1 MSINDKATPSAEIVH
16 THPPWH
22 TMALLGCFLGV
33 FAATFP
39 SLESIDKD
47 ATLQTFTHL
56 VLPDLLSVEQL
67 GWIRCACAL
76 FIFSVSL
83 KATFFYP
90 GMSQVT
96 AYLPKSKLKRNVL
109 IRMTGFRTQLPFTS
123 WSWNLLGLSFAL
135 NGVIA
140 LNSQNDVSPWL
151 LRMALLVFET
161 AAPSALL
168 VAFVIRYAIWPRAL
182 QHGDTTQLK
191 LPIVLIWHN
200 ANVIMI
206 LSEVCLL
213 GGIHIDAHASYFSV
227 APIFGIVYVF
237 FTWYMI
243 PRWSKEG
250 PQFIYFFFDTTL
262 GWTTSIAL
270 LMLLVVLMVFY
281 GLFGALVHVLSN
293 LQGGLFIHTLA
304 VLVVSSLICRF
315 QD

>member
-1 MSINDKATPSAEIVH
+1 
-16 THPPWH
+16 
-22 TMALLGCFLGV
+22 
-33 FAATFP
+33 
-39 SLESIDKD
+39 
-47 ATLQTFTHL
+47 
-56 VLPDLLSVEQL
+56 
-67 GWIRCACAL
+67 
-76 FIFSVSL
+76 
-83 KATFFYP
+83 
-90 GMSQVT
+90 
-96 AYLPKSKLKRNVL
+96 
-109 IRMTGFRTQLPFTS
+109 MTGFRTQLPFTS

-227 APIFGIVYVF
+227 APIFGIVYVV